1 MLKEDFNAGEIT
13 MTWLTILKRPTLD
26 IPDYDINFEY
36 DPDRLKQIIQ
46 DWDKQN
52 PATVIHI
59 EVSKPD
65 PAERM
70 FDANNPEKN
79 PIRFSRAGSQKFVS
93 ERVRFITDRPIDEQ
107 SGLYQKLRSEGYK
120 VWDKDAKWIR
130 ANYQNKL
137 GNLIIPDTAKYY
149 AIGVSKEVAERQRK
163 KYPERD
169 FKRPDRSRKTEDIEA
184 WNETKRKF
192 GLDKVK
198 GFTKFVIDAL
208 EKDPMFKK
216 FNKQHLLELE
226 NSSRLVQSRIDAD
239 DIVDSAKR
247 ALSGAFGKNKHD
259 LYLRQQLPINRRWV
273 NQNIFIPVLRMKI
286 KEETD
291 YVNSDKYKEEQRK
304 LKERR
309 KKEAVE
315 RARKTVSNYE
325 PTPYDRGKRPMFRV
339 QEFEPEETENER
351 RERRRR
357 EGWKSKKERK
367 KEYRE
372 RMERVKPRRGFKK
385 SWFDIIKW
393 D

>member
-1 MLKEDFNAGEIT
+1 MSWI
-13 MTWLTILKRPTLD
+13 TILKMPKIS

-36 DPDRLKQIIQ
+36 DPDRLKQIIE

-59 EVSKPD
+59 EISKPD

-79 PIRFSRAGSQKFVS
+79 PIRFSRSGSQKFVS

-107 SGLYQKLRSEGYK
+107 SGLYQKLRDEGYK
-120 VWDKDAKWIR
+120 VWDKNADWIR

-137 GNLIIPDTAKYY
+137 GNLVIPDTAKYY
-149 AIGVSKEVAERQRK
+149 AIGVSKEVADKQRK

-184 WNETKRKF
+184 WNETKSKY
-192 GLDKVK
+192 GLDKVQ
-198 GFTKFVIDAL
+198 GFAKFIIDVL
-208 EKDPMFKK
+208 EKDPIFKK

-226 NSSRLVQSRIDAD
+226 NSSRLVQNRIDAD
-239 DIVDSAKR
+239 DVVDSANR
-247 ALSGAFGKNKHD
+247 ALRGAFGKNKHD

-291 YVNSDKYKEEQRK
+291 YLNSDKYKEEQRK
-304 LKERR
+304 LQEYR
-309 KKEAVE
+309 KTQAAE
-315 RARKTVSNYE
+315 RARKNNDYGRNRFARE
-325 PTPYDRGKRPMFRV
+325 KGKRNP
-339 QEFEPEETENER
+339 
-351 RERRRR
+351 
-357 EGWKSKKERK
+357 SLKERK
-367 KEYRE
+367 KEEELAAEKRKKEKKERKRAYRE

-385 SWFDIIKW
+385 AWFDIIKW